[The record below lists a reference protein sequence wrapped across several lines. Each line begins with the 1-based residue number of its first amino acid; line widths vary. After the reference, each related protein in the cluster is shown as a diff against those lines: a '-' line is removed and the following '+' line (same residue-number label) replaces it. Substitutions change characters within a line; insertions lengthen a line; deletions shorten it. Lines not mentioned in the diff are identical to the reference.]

1 MNLPLSPRSPLQT
14 FARPSVHT
22 LWRGVA
28 MALALATLAA
38 PAAADVVISQVYGGG
53 GNSGATLRNDFIEL
67 KNTGS
72 AAVAVGGWSV
82 QYTSAAGSVW
92 QVTAL
97 PAGVSIPAGG
107 YLLIQQAA
115 GNAGTQ
121 NLPTPDVIGGIAMGA
136 TAGKVALVG
145 NATALTGT
153 CPLGGAVRSF
163 VGYGSTANCSEGAPV
178 AALTNSTAAVR
189 GLDGCLATGNNATDF
204 SVLTPVPRNSAS
216 PVAVCDG
223 GGGGGGPLAAA
234 IYEIQGSGVRS
245 PLEGQSVVTSGV
257 VTRIN
262 SNGFF
267 IQDLLGDGNP
277 ATSDGLFVFTG
288 SNSFGAVAMGH
299 LVQVTGVVT
308 EFSPGAGTAATPLTQ
323 IANPSTVTLLGT
335 GYTIAPVDVAL
346 PIAPGDTL
354 ERFENMLVRITTP
367 LTVQDNGLQARF
379 GLLTLAAG
387 GRQQTPTNVHRP
399 LSAEALALTELQSRS
414 FILLDDGSTLQNPN
428 PTPYLG
434 PEGMPRVG
442 DSVAGL
448 AGVLDF
454 GLSTASSA
462 GPGLYRLHPTESMT
476 FFAANPRPAAPPAVG
491 GNLRVATMNVLNYF
505 TTFTDGTTADG
516 QSGQGCSLGASVS
529 AGNCRGANNLAEF
542 QRQQIKIVRALAA
555 LDADAIG
562 LVEIQ
567 NNGLGAVNNLVTA
580 LNTFIGAPA
589 WAAAG
594 VPAFTGT
601 DAVQQAIIFRPA
613 RLTPVGAT
621 LSDADPVHNRP
632 PVAQVF
638 EARNGER
645 LALVVNHLRSKGSCP
660 APGSGPDADQGD
672 GQSCFNARRVAQME
686 RTLQWVAT
694 VRATTGAQDLMLM
707 GDINAYGQEDPV
719 IAATSQGWVDTLG
732 QFDTGAYTYVFQG
745 LSGRLDHALASATL
759 APKVTGAFT
768 WAINADEQTANDY
781 NLEFKQP
788 ACATCAP
795 DPYDGSNP
803 FRSSD
808 HDPALVGLDIYKRI
822 TGTATRDRKVGTPGD
837 DLFIA
842 SPGADQ
848 LVANGGADLFVY
860 TALAQA
866 QDTLIGFAP
875 GASRLDL
882 RGLLASLGWNG
893 TDPVAEG
900 WLRLVAARGGTAVE
914 VNPSPSRSG
923 RAGFQLLVLLSGVAP
938 ALVDPARDFIVR

>member
-1 MNLPLSPRSPLQT
+1 MRLPTPMRT
-14 FARPSVHT
+14 T
-22 LWRGVA
+22 LRA
-28 MALALATLAA
+28 LAAALALATLAA

-82 QYTSAAGSVW
+82 QYASATGSAW
-92 QVTAL
+92 QVTAI
-97 PAGVSIPAGG
+97 PSGISIPAGG

-115 GNAGTQ
+115 GSGGSQ
-121 NLPTPDVIGGIAMGA
+121 NLPTPDVIGTIGLGGS
-136 TAGKVALVG
+136 AGKVALV
-145 NATALTGT
+145 AATTALSGT
-153 CPLGGAVRSF
+153 CPLGAAVRSL
-163 VGYGSTANCSEGAPV
+163 VGYGGTASCSEGSPV

-204 SVLTPVPRNSAS
+204 SVSAPVPRNSAS
-216 PVAVCDG
+216 AVAVCS

-234 IYEIQGSGVRS
+234 IPEIQGSGARS
-245 PLEGQSVVTSGV
+245 PLEGQAVVTSGV

-267 IQDLLGDGNP
+267 IQALQGDGDP

-288 SNSFGAVAMGH
+288 SNSFTAVAAGN
-299 LVQVTGVVT
+299 LVQVTGLVT

-323 IANPSTVTLLGT
+323 IANPSAVALLGT
-335 GYTIAPVDVAL
+335 GYGVAALDVAL

-379 GLLTLAAG
+379 GLLTLGAG
-387 GRQQTPTNVHRP
+387 GRHQTPTNVHRP
-399 LSAEALALTELQSRS
+399 LSPEALALADLLSRS
-414 FILLDDGSTLQNPN
+414 RILLDDGSTLQNPN

-434 PEGMPRVG
+434 PTGMPRVG
-442 DSVAGL
+442 DGVAGL
-448 AGVLDF
+448 VGVLDF

-462 GPGLYRLHPTESMT
+462 GPGLYRLHPTESMS
-476 FFAANPRPAAPPAVG
+476 FFAANPRPTAPPAVG

-516 QSGQGCSLGASVS
+516 QAGQGCSLGASVS
-529 AGNCRGANNLAEF
+529 AGNCRGANNLTEF
-542 QRQQIKIVRALAA
+542 QRQQVKIVRALAA

-567 NNGLGAVNNLVTA
+567 NNGLVAVNNLVAA
-580 LNTFIGAPA
+580 LNAFVGAPA

-601 DAVQQAIIFRPA
+601 DAVQQAIIYRPA

-632 PVAQVF
+632 PVAQAF

-672 GQSCFNARRVAQME
+672 GQACFNARRVAQME
-686 RTLQWVAT
+686 RTLQWLAT
-694 VRATTGAQDLMLM
+694 VRATTGAHDMVLM
-707 GDINAYGQEDPV
+707 GDINAYGQEDPIV
-719 IAATSQGWVDTLG
+719 AATRQGWVDTLG
-732 QFDTGAYTYVFQG
+732 QFDTGAYTYVFDG
-745 LSGRLDHALASATL
+745 LSGRLDHALVSPAL
-759 APKVTGAFT
+759 APKVTGAVA

-788 ACATCAP
+788 ACAACAP
-795 DPYDGSNP
+795 DPYDPSHP
-803 FRSSD
+803 YRSSD
-808 HDPALVGLDIYKRI
+808 HDPALLGLGIYKRI
-822 TGTATRDRKVGTPGD
+822 TGTAARDRLTGTPGD

-842 SPGADQ
+842 TPGADQ
-848 LVANGGADLFVY
+848 LIANGGADLFVY
-860 TALAQA
+860 ATLAQG
-866 QDTLIGFAP
+866 QDTIIGFAP
-875 GASRLDL
+875 GASRIDL
-882 RGLLASLGWNG
+882 RGLLAGLGWIG

-900 WLRLVAARGGTAVE
+900 WVRLVAARGGTAIE
-914 VNPSPSRSG
+914 VNPSPSRNG
-923 RAGFQLLVLLSGVAP
+923 RTGFQLLVLLPGLSPGQI
-938 ALVDPARDFIVR
+938 DTARDLIVR

>member
-1 MNLPLSPRSPLQT
+1 L
-14 FARPSVHT
+14 A
-22 LWRGVA
+22 
-28 MALALATLAA
+28 ALALAALVSPVAA
-38 PAAADVVISQVYGGG
+38 EVVISQVYGGG

-67 KNTGS
+67 KNIGAT
-72 AAVAVGGWSV
+72 AVAVGGWSV
-82 QYTSAAGSVW
+82 QYASATGSSW
-92 QVTAL
+92 QVTPL
-97 PAGVSIPAGG
+97 PAGLSIPAGG

-115 GNAGTQ
+115 GVGGSQ
-121 NLPTPDVIGGIAMGA
+121 DLPTPDVVGGIPMAA
-136 TAGKVALVG
+136 TAGKVALV
-145 NATALTGT
+145 NSATALSGT
-153 CPLGGAVRSF
+153 CPLGAAVRSF
-163 VGYGSTANCSEGAPV
+163 VGYGSNASCSEGSPV
-178 AALTNSTAAVR
+178 AALTNATAAVR
-189 GLDGCLATGNNATDF
+189 GLGGCLSTGNNATDF
-204 SVLTPVPRNSAS
+204 SVLSPVPRNSAS
-216 PVAVCDG
+216 PAVVCE

-234 IYEIQGSGVRS
+234 IYEIQGSGPRS
-245 PLEGQSVVTSGV
+245 PLEGQTVVTAGV

-267 IQDLLGDGNP
+267 IQDLLGDGDP

-288 SNSFGAVAMGH
+288 SNSFGVVTLGN

-308 EFSPGAGTAATPLTQ
+308 EFAPGAGTAATPLTQ
-323 IANPSTVTLLGT
+323 IANPSSVTLQGT
-335 GYTIAPVDVAL
+335 GYSIAPVDVAL

-399 LSAEALALTELQSRS
+399 LSPAALALEELQSRS
-414 FILLDDGSTLQNPN
+414 FILLDDGTTLQNPN

-434 PEGMPRVG
+434 PNGMPRVG
-442 DSVAGL
+442 DSVSGL
-448 AGVLDF
+448 VGVLDF

-462 GPGLYRLHPTESMT
+462 GPGLYRLHPIEEMT
-476 FFAANPRPAAPPAVG
+476 FAAANPRPATPPAVG

-505 TTFTDGTTADG
+505 TTFTDGNTADG
-516 QSGQGCSLGASVS
+516 QSGQGCSLGATVT

-567 NNGLGAVNNLVTA
+567 NNGLVAVNNLVTA
-580 LNTFIGAPA
+580 LNAFIGAPA

-601 DAVQQAIIFRPA
+601 DAVQQAIIYRPA

-632 PVAQVF
+632 PVAQTF
-638 EARNGER
+638 QAPNGER

-694 VRATTGAQDLMLM
+694 VRASTGVQDVMLM
-707 GDINAYGQEDPV
+707 GDINAYGQEDPIV
-719 IAATSQGWVDTLG
+719 AATSQGWVDTLG
-732 QFDTGAYTYVFQG
+732 QFDTAAYTYVFQG

-759 APKVTGAFT
+759 APKVTGAFA

-795 DPYDGSNP
+795 DPFDPSHP

-808 HDPALVGLDIYKRI
+808 HDPALVGLAIYKRI
-822 TGTATRDRKVGTPGD
+822 TGTLTRDRKVGTPGD
-837 DLFIA
+837 DQFIA
-842 SPGADQ
+842 SPGADL

-866 QDTLIGFAP
+866 KDTIIGFAP

-882 RGLLASLGWNG
+882 RGLLASLGWTG

-923 RAGFQLLVLLSGVAP
+923 RAGFQLLVLLADVSP
-938 ALVDPARDFIVR
+938 AAIVPARDFIVR